1 MLPNPQIPADLVT
14 FAEEILYGKIHF
26 LCSEMRFFFVFFLRK
41 RAQKNHSND
50 TRGDITPSAKSSKIL
65 PY

>member
-26 LCSEMRFFFVFFLRK
+26 LCSEMRFFFFFEK
-41 RAQKNHSND
+41 
-50 TRGDITPSAKSSKIL
+50 KSTEKSFK
-65 PY
+65 